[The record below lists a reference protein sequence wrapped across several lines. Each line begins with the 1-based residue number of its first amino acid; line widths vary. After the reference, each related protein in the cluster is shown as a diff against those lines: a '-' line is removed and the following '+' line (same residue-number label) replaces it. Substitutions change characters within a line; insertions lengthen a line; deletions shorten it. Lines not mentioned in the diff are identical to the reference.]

1 MKKFIKRI
9 VQGISL
15 VCVFPLALL
24 SAFGRVE
31 PLYLLGAQF
40 FALFPGLPGDYLRI
54 AYCRLTLE
62 ECSLDSRMQFGSFFA
77 HPQAKVAQGVY
88 IGSFCVLGYTSI
100 GERTQIASGVQ
111 IVSGRHQH
119 GRNAEGQIL
128 GAEVGPFQSIS
139 IGADCWIGAAAIVMA
154 DVGSGTTIGAGSVV
168 AKPVPPRT
176 VAVGNPARVIKMIGV
191 D

>member
-31 PLYLLGAQF
+31 PFYLLGAQF

-77 HPQAKVAQGVY
+77 HPQARVAQGVY
-88 IGSFCVLGYTSI
+88 IGSFCVLGHTSI

-176 VAVGNPARVIKMIGV
+176 VAAGNPARVIKTIGV